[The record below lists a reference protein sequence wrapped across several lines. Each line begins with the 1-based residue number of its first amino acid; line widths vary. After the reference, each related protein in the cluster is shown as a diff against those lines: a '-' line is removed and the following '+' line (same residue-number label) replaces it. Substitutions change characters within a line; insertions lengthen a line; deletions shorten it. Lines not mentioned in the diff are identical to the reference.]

1 MLSSENVVGE
11 EVLVDTQNDWENPS
25 NSSFEFNNCSIPA
38 QFILLLTAATRVD
51 LL

>member
-11 EVLVDTQNDWENPS
+11 DVDTQNDWENPS